1 MGGVPDELWRQIL
14 EMGIQNSKLSYKD
27 LCCISISCRRLH
39 RLSSE
44 DSLWLLL
51 LSSDFPSANQLNPNN
66 STSASA
72 KSTYKIKFDREKA
85 RKVAAHR
92 RAVLRKE
99 SEVLEFERKIREI
112 ESGLRQETEKMR
124 ATAAELSNL
133 HKARQAYVALNVWQ
147 PEVIRGRQK
156 QIVEQS
162 AVPVESRVHSLEME
176 LKLCRQRIS
185 GFDKAYIDGKWKLEM
200 AMEQLASL
208 KYHPLRDQKV
218 ISHGDKEGYKK
229 RRKLKTSHIYDA
241 VAILLSK
248 ILWGLRLVAT
258 FGSFNFEV

>member
-14 EMGIQNSKLSYKD
+14 EMGIQNSKLNYKD

-39 RLSSE
+39 RLSAE
-44 DSLWLLL
+44 NSLWLLL
-51 LSSDFPSANQLNPNN
+51 LSSDFPSPNQQNPNPNN

-72 KSTYKIKFDREKA
+72 KSTYKIKFEREKS

-112 ESGLRQETEKMR
+112 ENGLRQETEKMR

-133 HKARQAYVALNVWQ
+133 HKVRQASVALNVWQ

-185 GFDKAYIDGKWKLEM
+185 GFDKAYRDEKRRLEL
-200 AMEQLASL
+200 AMEQLASM
-208 KYHPLRDQKV
+208 KYHPLRDHKL
-218 ISHGDKEGYKK
+218 INSGDKEHKKK
-229 RRKLKTSHIYDA
+229 RKKLKTSVIFPE
-241 VAILLSK
+241 K
-248 ILWGLRLVAT
+248 QG
-258 FGSFNFEV
+258 